1 MGSLHSVELGS
12 RKAHQHLQVLQ
23 LHEPL
28 GACST
33 DVGVA
38 VNKWPEHMDRARPA
52 NRQRRRA
59 RATWKSC
66 GAQSVQVLGKLLFKY
81 PYSIPILLSR
91 SASVQEIGRH
101 VIEAQLSFLM

>member
-1 MGSLHSVELGS
+1 MGSLHSVELGP

-28 GACST
+28 GAYST

-38 VNKWPEHMDRARPA
+38 VNKRPQHMDRARPA
-52 NRQRRRA
+52 DGQRRRV
-59 RATWKSC
+59 RATWKSR
-66 GAQSVQVLGKLLFKY
+66 GAQLVKVLGKLLFKY
-81 PYSIPILLSR
+81 PYSIPILPSC

-101 VIEAQLSFLM
+101 VIEAQLSFLT